1 MNTFI
6 RMVSGSCVEF
16 FMDTALIKTFKEIFK
31 QFPNF
36 WSGET
41 LRRALVIEA
50 IQNKEADVIKALINN
65 EKIKTIYGTEIDG
78 ILIFDFDKLISLLK
92 YKEYWA
98 DSFTKYRNKVGLTS
112 EGKYLDYSSDVVLDF
127 PFKDCVLEGGMTKE
141 DQGKDEVYYNE
152 VIARDEIDRLFSPKI
167 FTNTKRYT
175 KDRIEEDVTQFNND
189 NLIIKGNNLIALYTL
204 KERYNGKIK
213 LIYIDPPYNTG
224 NDSFKYNDNFN
235 HSTWLTFMKGRLE
248 IAKDLLSPNGFIAVQ
263 IDDKQFARLFL
274 IMSEIFGEKNLK
286 TICVKMSEP
295 TGVKM
300 ASINKLGS
308 IAKLKEYIILAG
320 KDGIKG
326 LTLEKIPKSGW
337 DYEYKTVCLGLTK
350 DELQFIKDILNDE
363 NRTEQQ
369 IQDVELLAQKIIFS
383 NAKDVCLNEGQEKLT
398 DDWLFK
404 NAWRIVQIVTL
415 TGSARDLAVEKKL
428 SLEAAVPSAF
438 VVTTS
443 RSKAYLIK
451 GNFNHETDLPRCKML
466 FADEYLQVHPG
477 DFWSDIKTTGLDNE
491 GGVDFKNGKK
501 PEKLLQRII
510 GMTTKFNDFV
520 LDFHVGSGTTAV
532 VAHKMKRKYI
542 GIEQMDY
549 INEITVPRLQKVIEG
564 EQGGISKDI
573 NWQGGGSFVYTELME
588 LNYLFIHK
596 IEKVETTED
605 LIQLFEE
612 MKVNAHL
619 NFQVD
624 LDNLLNKKEEVDG
637 VDHLVSFSDFELYR
651 QKQLLIE
658 LLDKNQLYVNFS
670 EIEDKNLSISES
682 DKAFTTSFYQ
692 GGE

>member
-1 MNTFI
+1 
-6 RMVSGSCVEF
+6 
-16 FMDTALIKTFKEIFK
+16 MDTALIKTLKEIFK

-36 WSGET
+36 WNGEN
-41 LRRALVIEA
+41 LQRSLVIDA
-50 IQNKEADVIKALINN
+50 IQRKEADVIKALINN
-65 EKIKTIYGTEIDG
+65 EKIKTIYSTDIDG
-78 ILIFDFDKLISLLK
+78 VLIFDFDKLISILK

-112 EGKYLDYSSDVVLDF
+112 EGKYLDYSSDIVLDF
-127 PFKDCVLEGGMTKE
+127 PFKDCVLEGGMVQE
-141 DQGKDEVYYNE
+141 DQGRDEVYYNE
-152 VIARDEIDRLFSPKI
+152 VIARDEVDRLFSKKV
-167 FTNTKRYT
+167 FTNTKRYI
-175 KDRIEEDVTQFNND
+175 KDSIEENITEFKDD
-189 NLIIKGNNLIALYTL
+189 ENLIIKGNNLIALHSL
-204 KERYNGKIK
+204 KANYMEKVA

-224 NDSFKYNDNFN
+224 NDGFKYNDNFN
-235 HSTWLTFMKGRLE
+235 HSTWLTFMKNRLE
-248 IAKDLLSPNGFIAVQ
+248 VAKDLLCKDGFIAIQ
-263 IDDKQFARLFL
+263 IDDKQFARLYL

-326 LTLEKIPKSGW
+326 LTLEKIPKGGW

-350 DELQFIKDILNDE
+350 KELQLIKDILDDE
-363 NRTEQQ
+363 NRTEEQ
-369 IQDVELLAQKIIFS
+369 IKDVENLAKRINFS
-383 NAKDVCLNEGQEKLT
+383 NARDVCLSEGQEKLT
-398 DDWLFK
+398 DEWLFK
-404 NAWRIVQIVTL
+404 NAWRIAQIVTL
-415 TGSARDLAVEKKL
+415 TGGARDLAVEKKL
-428 SLEAAVPSAF
+428 SYGVDVPPAF

-451 GNFNHETDLPRCKML
+451 GNFNNETDLPRCKML
-466 FADEYLQVHPG
+466 FADEYLEVHPG

-501 PEKLLQRII
+501 PEKLIQRII
-510 GMTTKFNDFV
+510 GMATKLGDLV

-532 VAHKMKRKYI
+532 VAHKMERRYI

-564 EQGGISKDI
+564 EQGGISKDV

-588 LNYLFIHK
+588 LNYFFVHQIK
-596 IEKVETTED
+596 QIQTTVD
-605 LIQLFEE
+605 LLQLFEV
-612 MKVNAHL
+612 MKAEAHL
-619 NFQVD
+619 NYQIE
-624 LDNLLNKKEEVDG
+624 LDKVLKAEYELDG
-637 VDHLVSFSDFELYR
+637 VDHYVSFGELDLIQ
-651 QKQLLIE
+651 QKKLLIE
-658 LLDKNQLYVNFS
+658 ILDKNQLYVNAS
-670 EIEDKNLSISES
+670 EMDDQQFAISES